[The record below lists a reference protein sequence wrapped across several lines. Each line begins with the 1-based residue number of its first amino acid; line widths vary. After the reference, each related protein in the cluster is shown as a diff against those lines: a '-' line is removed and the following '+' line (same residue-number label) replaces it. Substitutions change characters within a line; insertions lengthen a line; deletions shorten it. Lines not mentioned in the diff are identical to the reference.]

1 LGPYPTPEPG
11 FPAEDGSHVIG
22 VLHKV
27 FARGPSRNKDVIDG
41 TSKTVLIAES
51 AGKPDVY
58 TKGTKGDA
66 LGRQVPVSAGTG
78 WADPDSGFTV
88 NTNPVI
94 NNHNDAEIY
103 AFHSGIAG
111 ACFAD
116 GSARFVSDSVE
127 TPVCVAMVTR
137 AGGESVGADSN

>member
-1 LGPYPTPEPG
+1 M
-11 FPAEDGSHVIG
+11 
-22 VLHKV
+22 
-27 FARGPSRNKDVIDG
+27 IDG
-41 TSKTVLIAES
+41 TSKTILIAES

-58 TKGTKGDA
+58 SKGAKGDA

-103 AFHSGIAG
+103 AFHTGG
-111 ACFAD
+111 AQMCFAD
-116 GSARFVSDSVE
+116 GSARLVSDSISSAAG
-127 TPVCVAMVTR
+127 VALVTR
-137 AGGESVGADSN
+137 AGAEIVSG